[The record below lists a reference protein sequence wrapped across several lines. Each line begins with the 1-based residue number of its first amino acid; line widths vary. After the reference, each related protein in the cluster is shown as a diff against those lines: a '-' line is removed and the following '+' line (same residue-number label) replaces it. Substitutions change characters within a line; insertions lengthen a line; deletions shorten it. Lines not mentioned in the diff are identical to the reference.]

1 MTAWSPFALV
11 ALVLLAG
18 CAGASPQAAPN
29 GDLGFDDSEGAYVVG
44 RVVDVEI
51 VPLEG
56 VTVSADER
64 TAMTDQN
71 GTFRLGPFEPGQVVT
86 VTAEKVGYAPGA
98 VDALATLD
106 GSEVL
111 LITIV
116 PIASSVP
123 YYETIPHVA
132 FIDCAWAGPPGSL
145 PCNPIDRQLGT
156 NFTNDQSQWFF
167 SVPGPDVAALLHE
180 AVWAPSPWGRDM
192 RFLLFHPDLV
202 SGSAVG
208 GDPYLDSRG
217 GSPDRSW
224 LIPGEE
230 AERAA
235 VPFNGNES
243 FLYQALYRPW
253 TTNTTIPGWGLAV
266 QQRVD
271 NFYTFFYHREG
282 RDDFTVL
289 PDQ

>member
-1 MTAWSPFALV
+1 MAVLV
-11 ALVLLAG
+11 VFAG
-18 CAGASPQAAPN
+18 CTDASMRSAPN
-29 GDLGFDDSEGAYVVG
+29 GVSGIDDPEAAYVVG

-64 TAMTDQN
+64 STVTDAN
-71 GTFRLGPFEPGQVVT
+71 GTFRLGPFDQGQVVT
-86 VTAEKVGYAPGA
+86 LQADKEGYASGSGEVAATSDGA
-98 VDALATLD
+98 
-106 GSEVL
+106 EPVL
-111 LITIV
+111 IILV
-116 PIASSVP
+116 PVASSVP

-145 PCNPIDRQLGT
+145 PCNPVDRQLGT

-167 SVPGPDVAALLHE
+167 SIPGPNLAALLHE

-208 GDPYLDSRG
+208 GDVYLDSRG

-224 LIPGEE
+224 LIAGQE
-230 AERAA
+230 AERAD
-235 VPFNGNES
+235 VPFDGNES

-253 TTNTTIPGWGLAV
+253 TTNSTLPGWGLAV
-266 QQRVD
+266 QQRVE